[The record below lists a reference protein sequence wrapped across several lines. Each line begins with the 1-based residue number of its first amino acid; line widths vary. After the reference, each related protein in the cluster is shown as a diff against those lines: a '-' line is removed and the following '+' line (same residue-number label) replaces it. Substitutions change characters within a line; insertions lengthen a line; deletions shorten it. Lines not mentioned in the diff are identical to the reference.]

1 MPLLFSYINKE
12 TDPDNLW
19 KIQRRVAK
27 SLREA
32 NDDDR
37 GLAETADM
45 SEDTDDIIKQLD
57 KILNNIR
64 GLSADFLNESRKKQ
78 NKVID
83 IPNFDIALIN
93 SFLDNFK
100 KIDVNKMNAS
110 NIEKIE
116 KKKNEITELL
126 DGLKA
131 NLQSL
136 EENITNQP
144 IATTKRKRR
153 TKAQMAAA
161 AAAEETK
168 EETRAEETKEEPP
181 AIGKE
186 RKIQYKLF
194 IDYFNYVLVELTDFV
209 NRLELRLSNY
219 RQTSRVLTQ
228 EGLQPVRTGGCMYC
242 DAIPIEYRPQYQ
254 NRMYY

>member
-27 SLREA
+27 SLRDA

-116 KKKNEITELL
+116 KKKM
-126 DGLKA
+126 K
-131 NLQSL
+131 
-136 EENITNQP
+136 
-144 IATTKRKRR
+144 
-153 TKAQMAAA
+153 
-161 AAAEETK
+161 
-168 EETRAEETKEEPP
+168 
-181 AIGKE
+181 
-186 RKIQYKLF
+186 
-194 IDYFNYVLVELTDFV
+194 
-209 NRLELRLSNY
+209 
-219 RQTSRVLTQ
+219 
-228 EGLQPVRTGGCMYC
+228 
-242 DAIPIEYRPQYQ
+242 
-254 NRMYY
+254 

>member
-78 NKVID
+78 
-83 IPNFDIALIN
+83 
-93 SFLDNFK
+93 
-100 KIDVNKMNAS
+100 
-110 NIEKIE
+110 
-116 KKKNEITELL
+116 
-126 DGLKA
+126 
-131 NLQSL
+131 
-136 EENITNQP
+136 
-144 IATTKRKRR
+144 R
-153 TKAQMAAA
+153 
-161 AAAEETK
+161 
-168 EETRAEETKEEPP
+168 
-181 AIGKE
+181 
-186 RKIQYKLF
+186 
-194 IDYFNYVLVELTDFV
+194 
-209 NRLELRLSNY
+209 
-219 RQTSRVLTQ
+219 
-228 EGLQPVRTGGCMYC
+228 
-242 DAIPIEYRPQYQ
+242 
-254 NRMYY
+254 

>member
-37 GLAETADM
+37 GLVETADM

-116 KKKNEITELL
+116 KKKNEIIEIL

-144 IATTKRKRR
+144 IATRRKRR

-161 AAAEETK
+161 QETK
-168 EETRAEETKEEPP
+168 EETGAEETKEEPP

-194 IDYFNYVLVELTDFV
+194 IDYFNYVLVELTDFI

-219 RQTSRVLTQ
+219 RQTARVLTQ
-228 EGLQPVRTGGCMYC
+228 EGVEPVKTGGCMYC
-242 DAIPIEYRPQYQ
+242 DAAPIEYRPEYQ
-254 NRMYY
+254 NQMYY